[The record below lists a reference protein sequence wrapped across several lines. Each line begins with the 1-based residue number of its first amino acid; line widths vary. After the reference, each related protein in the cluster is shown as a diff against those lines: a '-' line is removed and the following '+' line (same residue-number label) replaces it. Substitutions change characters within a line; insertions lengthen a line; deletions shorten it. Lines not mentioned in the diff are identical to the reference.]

1 MLLDS
6 RPRSRL
12 ELVLILGKFQ
22 ERRGGLIFRK
32 HWGTR
37 GMILL
42 RDSGMD
48 DFGNP
53 VFSGIMAVA
62 TLGVAIVMVGD
73 GLAKFRVSE
82 AIDLSIRMAL
92 AL

>member
-1 MLLDS
+1 
-6 RPRSRL
+6 
-12 ELVLILGKFQ
+12 
-22 ERRGGLIFRK
+22 
-32 HWGTR
+32 
-37 GMILL
+37 MILL

-53 VFSGIMAVA
+53 VFSGIMVVA
-62 TLGVAIVMVGD
+62 TLGVAIVMVGE

-82 AIDLSIRMAL
+82 PIDLSIRMAL

>member
-1 MLLDS
+1 
-6 RPRSRL
+6 
-12 ELVLILGKFQ
+12 
-22 ERRGGLIFRK
+22 
-32 HWGTR
+32 
-37 GMILL
+37 MILL
-42 RDSGMD
+42 RDSGMN

-82 AIDLSIRMAL
+82 PIDLSIRMAL